1 MKLKSLFFNEEIPKP
16 IVAAPSVPNVTASM
30 SPTPATPFAPTY
42 KSNVTLVDPEMRA
55 VLLESL
61 QNNKLAGFDYLKFV
75 AALEEMKEFGGTEES
90 RLKMAFITAK
100 QLGVDKV
107 KLTESAK
114 HYLGVLERDAS
125 EFNAQLIDKQ
135 TQTVGANEKRLEEIE
150 KTIETHHKTLVSL
163 NEEIGK
169 LQLERNTLT
178 AKVTE
183 DRIKLETKKA
193 SFENTYTSLT
203 SEIQANIQK
212 INQCI

>member
-42 KSNVTLVDPEMRA
+42 KSNVTLVDPEIRA

-114 HYLGVLERDAS
+114 HLLGVLERDAS